1 MLIEGLKCLTGTC
14 NSNVVE
20 EVELEEGTR
29 FWSDESTWPDGVLP
43 QEGDT
48 VVIESGWNMILDIE
62 ETPILD
68 MLEINGRL
76 TFIDE
81 DFDITLNT
89 KLLYVR
95 AGELLIGTEE

>member
-43 QEGDT
+43 
-48 VVIESGWNMILDIE
+48 
-62 ETPILD
+62 
-68 MLEINGRL
+68 
-76 TFIDE
+76 
-81 DFDITLNT
+81 
-89 KLLYVR
+89 
-95 AGELLIGTEE
+95 